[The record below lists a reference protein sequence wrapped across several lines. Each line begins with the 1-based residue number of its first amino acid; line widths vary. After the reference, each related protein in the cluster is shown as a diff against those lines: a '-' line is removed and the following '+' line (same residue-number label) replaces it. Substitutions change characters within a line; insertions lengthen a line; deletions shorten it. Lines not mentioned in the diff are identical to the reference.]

1 VGINYIPLESQFG
14 FKSPGFTVDNQGNI
28 VARGITLVSDDPD
41 DGSII
46 TVDNVIIKGVQLL
59 EGGNSDTLSFGDNI
73 THSFLTK
80 LGTLQYLDIDG
91 DLTISQGSTA
101 YFRISDGVVTMN
113 SVASEG
119 AIDNVAIGL
128 EQPAAANFTSVNIG
142 PGDSTGELSVQGN
155 VIVTTNVT
163 SPLITSDTTIVNDA
177 PTSASHATR
186 KDYVDRRV
194 TAFSIAFG
202 A

>member
-1 VGINYIPLESQFG
+1 MGINYIPLESQFG

-59 EGGNSDTLSFGDNI
+59 EGGDSDTLSFGDNI

-142 PGDSTGELSVQGN
+142 PGDSTGELTVQGN
-155 VIVTTNVT
+155 VLVTTNVT
-163 SPLITSDTTIVNDA
+163 SPLVTSDTTIVNDVPA
-177 PTSASHATR
+177 AANHATR